1 MTIEDATVIEKK
13 KITNRTY
20 KEPSKYKVIVFND
33 EVTTVEFVVV
43 MLINVFHLSQDSAI
57 KLTTNI
63 HNEGSAV
70 AGIYTFEIAEQKS
83 KEATNMARNNGYPL
97 VIKMEAE

>member
-13 KITNRTY
+13 KTTNRIY

-33 EVTTVEFVVV
+33 EVTTAEFVVV

-57 KLTTNI
+57 KLTTDI

-70 AGIYTFEIAEQKS
+70 AGVYTFEIAEQKS
-83 KEATNMARNNGYPL
+83 KEATSMARHNGYPL